1 MKLPQSVPGHL
12 TEADAAFWLPLSSDF
27 AWGDLDL
34 NTAYAISGAAFIDL
48 SDPYGPLGNPF
59 AVVIGKPVKDFD
71 NGRCQQITQLTRTP
85 ETVFIRDCHS
95 TNQNEYELLLTVLT
109 PTGKELGAC
118 AHGFTG
124 AVQTILAFGL
134 VAPGSE
140 IHVRTTLD
148 TTAKVFVSAAGVIA
162 LEFVVQEQRMLT
174 VSSQTINDIFHAEV
188 LSQTQELPVL
198 SVGSPKLTIEVS
210 IERFAAIQRKLGDLD
225 YDQLLAFEDKEKI
238 NGVHIYCRNPR
249 SRLPEKAIQ
258 VNAYLGKDNVV
269 DPATGV
275 SAAGQISADD
285 LVPEGTEVT
294 ITQYTARG
302 PSAILKV
309 TKQTD
314 TVRVGGTAVLFNYK
328 ELENA

>member
-1 MKLPQSVPGHL
+1 MKLPQSVPTHL
-12 TEADAAFWLPLSSDF
+12 AEADTTFWTPLSSNF
-27 AWGDLDL
+27 AWSSLNLD
-34 NTAYAISGAAFIDL
+34 TAYAISGSAFIDL
-48 SDPYGPLGNPF
+48 ADTYGPMGNPF
-59 AVVIGKPVKDFD
+59 AVVIGNPVKDFNND
-71 NGRCQQITQLTRTP
+71 GCQKVTLLTRTP
-85 ETVFIRDCHS
+85 ETVFIRECRS
-95 TNQNEYELLLTVLT
+95 TSPNKYELLLTVLT

-124 AVQTILAFGL
+124 AVQTLLAFGQL
-134 VAPGSE
+134 APVSE

-162 LEFVVQEQRMLT
+162 LEFVVQERRTLT
-174 VSSQTINDIFHAEV
+174 VPSQTIDNIFQTEV
-188 LSQTQELPVL
+188 LPQTQELPVL
-198 SVGSPKLTIEVS
+198 SVGSPKLTMEVS
-210 IERFAAIQRKLGDLD
+210 AERFAAIQRKLSDLN

-238 NGVHIYCRNPR
+238 NGIHIYCRNPH
-249 SRLPEKAIQ
+249 SCLPDKAIQ

-285 LVPEGTEVT
+285 LVPVGTEVT
-294 ITQYTARG
+294 ITQYIAKG

-309 TKQTD
+309 TKQSD

-328 ELENA
+328 ELSQ